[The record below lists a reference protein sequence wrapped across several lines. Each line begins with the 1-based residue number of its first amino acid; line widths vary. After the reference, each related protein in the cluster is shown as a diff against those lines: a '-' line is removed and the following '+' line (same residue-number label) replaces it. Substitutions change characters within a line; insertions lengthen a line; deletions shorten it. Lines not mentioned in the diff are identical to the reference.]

1 MIWVLLVG
9 AIAAEVAATSL
20 LPRTQ
25 EFRALRPTV
34 VVLGL
39 YAVAFVLLSRVLL
52 ELEVGVAYALWAG
65 LGTAAVAVIGMLV
78 LGERRSAGKLTG
90 LTLVIAGAVL
100 LNLSGGGH

>member
-9 AIAAEVAATSL
+9 AIAAEVVATSL

-25 EFRALRPTV
+25 EFRALRPSA
-34 VVLGL
+34 VVLALYGL
-39 YAVAFVLLSRVLL
+39 AFVLLSRVLL

-65 LGTAAVAVIGMLV
+65 LGTAAVAVVGMLV

-90 LTLVIAGAVL
+90 LALVIAGAVL
-100 LNLSGGGH
+100 LNLPGGGR